1 MKALIKEATFFI
13 IASAIILPAPTLV
26 FAYMT
31 GKTVW
36 QILYR

>member
-1 MKALIKEATFFI
+1 MGTVVKEGIFLV
-13 IASAIILPAPTLV
+13 IASAIILPTPTLV

>member
-1 MKALIKEATFFI
+1 MKTLIKEIAFFMV
-13 IASAIILPAPTLV
+13 ASAIILPTPTLV

-36 QILYR
+36 QVLYR